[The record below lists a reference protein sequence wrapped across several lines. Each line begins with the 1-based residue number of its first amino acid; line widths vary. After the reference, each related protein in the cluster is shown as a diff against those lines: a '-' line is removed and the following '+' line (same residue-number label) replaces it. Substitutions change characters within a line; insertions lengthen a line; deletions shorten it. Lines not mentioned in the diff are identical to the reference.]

1 MLSIESKTVRAI
13 QTTLISTSTTTRRQ
27 ALAVGLGLGAAVLVR
42 PAAATQDEMTQ
53 AMSTFAAG
61 ARIQEGRVFLDV
73 ARLVDNGNAVPATV
87 SVESPMSPKDH
98 VTAIAIFN
106 ERNPQ
111 TEVASFQLGPK
122 GGLAKVSTRIRLATT
137 QKLVAM
143 ARMNDGSCWSHTI
156 EVFVTLA
163 ACIETD

>member
-1 MLSIESKTVRAI
+1 MRLRPP
-13 QTTLISTSTTTRRQ
+13 STRSPFSASGAPSRRQ
-27 ALAVGLGLGAAVLVR
+27 ALTLGLGLGLGATVLVR
-42 PAAATQDEMTQ
+42 PAAATQQELTQ
-53 AMSTFAAG
+53 AMAAFAAG
-61 ARIQEGRVFLDV
+61 ARIQTGRVFLDV
-73 ARLVDNGNAVPATV
+73 AQLVDNGNAVPATV
-87 SVESPMSPKDH
+87 TVDSTMSPGDH

-111 TEVASFQLGPK
+111 TEVASFQLGPLS
-122 GGLAKVSTRIRLATT
+122 GLAKVSTRIRLATT
-137 QKLVAM
+137 QQLVAM

>member
-1 MLSIESKTVRAI
+1 MTVQHLPAPQPSPR
-13 QTTLISTSTTTRRQ
+13 TSTRRK
-27 ALAVGLGLGAAVLVR
+27 ALANGLGLVAAVLVR
-42 PAAATQDEMTQ
+42 PAAATQDELTQ
-53 AMSTFAAG
+53 AMNTFAAG
-61 ARIQEGRVFLDV
+61 ARVQVGRVFLDV

-87 SVESPMSPKDH
+87 SVESPMSPSDH

-111 TEVASFQLGPK
+111 TEVANFQLGPH

>member
-1 MLSIESKTVRAI
+1 MARAM
-13 QTTLISTSTTTRRQ
+13 
-27 ALAVGLGLGAAVLVR
+27 AA
-42 PAAATQDEMTQ
+42 
-53 AMSTFAAG
+53 FAAG
-61 ARIQEGRVFLDV
+61 ARIQTGRVFLDV

-87 SVESPMSPKDH
+87 TVDSPMSLADH
-98 VTAIAIFN
+98 VTAIVIFN

-111 TEVASFQLGPK
+111 TEVASFQLGPLA
-122 GGLAKVSTRIRLATT
+122 GLAKVSTRIRLATT
-137 QKLVAM
+137 QQLVAL

>member
-1 MLSIESKTVRAI
+1 V
-13 QTTLISTSTTTRRQ
+13 TSCIFLPRTRLAAPSRRE
-27 ALAVGLGLGAAVLVR
+27 ALTFGLGLGAAVLVR
-42 PAAATQDEMTQ
+42 PAAATQQELTQ
-53 AMSTFAAG
+53 AMTTFAAG
-61 ARIQEGRVFLDV
+61 ARIQVGRVLLDV

-87 SVESPMSPKDH
+87 TVDSPMSPADH

-111 TEVASFQLGPK
+111 TEVASFQLGPLA
-122 GGLAKVSTRIRLATT
+122 GVAKVSTRIRLATT
-137 QKLVAM
+137 QQLVAM

>member
-1 MLSIESKTVRAI
+1 MRCRLP
-13 QTTLISTSTTTRRQ
+13 STPSPSGASDAPSRRQ
-27 ALAVGLGLGAAVLVR
+27 ALRLGLGLVGASVLVR
-42 PAAATQDEMTQ
+42 PAAATQEEMVQ
-53 AMSTFAAG
+53 AMAAFAAG
-61 ARIQEGRVFLDV
+61 ARIQTGRVFLDV

-87 SVESPMSPKDH
+87 TVDSPMSLADH
-98 VTAIAIFN
+98 VTAIVIFN

-111 TEVASFQLGPK
+111 TEVASFQLGPLS
-122 GGLAKVSTRIRLATT
+122 GLAKVSTRIRLATT
-137 QKLVAM
+137 QQLVAL

>member
-1 MLSIESKTVRAI
+1 MPPVAMTPSPFRPPHFAPGAP
-13 QTTLISTSTTTRRQ
+13 TRRQ
-27 ALAVGLGLGAAVLVR
+27 ALAAGVGLGATLLVR
-42 PAAATQDEMTQ
+42 PTAATQAELTQ
-53 AMSTFAAG
+53 AMNAFAAG
-61 ARIQEGRVFLDV
+61 AKVQVGRVLLDV
-73 ARLVDNGNAVPATV
+73 ARLVDNGNSVPATV
-87 SVESPMSPKDH
+87 SVESPMSPGDH

-111 TEVASFQLGPK
+111 TEVASFELSPRSGV
-122 GGLAKVSTRIRLATT
+122 AKVSTRIRLVTT
-137 QKLVAM
+137 QQLVAM

>member
-1 MLSIESKTVRAI
+1 M
-13 QTTLISTSTTTRRQ
+13 TLRPIPHGSLYAGPTLTNRRQ
-27 ALAVGLGLGAAVLVR
+27 ALTTGLALGMTLLVR
-42 PAAATQDEMTQ
+42 PAAATQEELTQ
-53 AMSTFAAG
+53 AMAKFAAG
-61 ARIQEGRVFLDV
+61 ARIQAGRVLLDV

-87 SVESPMSPKDH
+87 SVESPMSLSDH

-111 TEVASFQLGPK
+111 TEVASFQLGPRS
-122 GGLAKVSTRIRLATT
+122 GIAKVSTRIRLATT
-137 QKLVAM
+137 QQLVAL

-156 EVFVTLA
+156 DVFVTLA

>member
-1 MLSIESKTVRAI
+1 MSNSIP
-13 QTTLISTSTTTRRQ
+13 TRRQ
-27 ALAVGLGLGAAVLVR
+27 ALAAGLGLSAAVLVR
-42 PAAATQDEMTQ
+42 PAAATQDQMTQ
-53 AMSTFAAG
+53 AMSAFAAG
-61 ARIQEGRVFLDV
+61 ARIQVGRVFLDV

-87 SVESPMSPKDH
+87 SVESPMSPTDH

-111 TEVASFQLGPK
+111 TEVASFQLGPR

-137 QKLVAM
+137 QKLVAV

>member
-1 MLSIESKTVRAI
+1 
-13 QTTLISTSTTTRRQ
+13 
-27 ALAVGLGLGAAVLVR
+27 
-42 PAAATQDEMTQ
+42 
-53 AMSTFAAG
+53 
-61 ARIQEGRVFLDV
+61 
-73 ARLVDNGNAVPATV
+73 
-87 SVESPMSPKDH
+87 MSPGDH

-111 TEVASFQLGPK
+111 TEVASFELSPRCGV
-122 GGLAKVSTRIRLATT
+122 AKVSTRIRLVTT
-137 QKLVAM
+137 QQLVAM

>member
-1 MLSIESKTVRAI
+1 MPS
-13 QTTLISTSTTTRRQ
+13 RRQ
-27 ALAVGLGLGAAVLVR
+27 ALRLGLGLVGATVLVK
-42 PAAATQDEMTQ
+42 PAAATQEEMAH
-53 AMSTFAAG
+53 AMAAFAAG
-61 ARIQEGRVFLDV
+61 ARIQTGRVVLDV
-73 ARLVDNGNAVPATV
+73 ARLVDNGNAVPMTV
-87 SVESPMSPKDH
+87 TVDSPMSLADH

-111 TEVASFQLGPK
+111 TEVASFQLGPLS
-122 GGLAKVSTRIRLATT
+122 GLAKVSTRIRLATT
-137 QKLVAM
+137 QQLVAM

>member
-27 ALAVGLGLGAAVLVR
+27 ALAVGLGFGAAVLVR

-87 SVESPMSPKDH
+87 SVESPMSPTDH

-122 GGLAKVSTRIRLATT
+122 GGLAKVATRIRLATT

>member
-27 ALAVGLGLGAAVLVR
+27 ALAVGLGFGAAVLVR

-87 SVESPMSPKDH
+87 SVESPMSPTDH

>member
-1 MLSIESKTVRAI
+1 
-13 QTTLISTSTTTRRQ
+13 
-27 ALAVGLGLGAAVLVR
+27 
-42 PAAATQDEMTQ
+42 MTQ

-87 SVESPMSPKDH
+87 SVESPMSPTDH

-111 TEVASFQLGPK
+111 TEVASF
-122 GGLAKVSTRIRLATT
+122 
-137 QKLVAM
+137 
-143 ARMNDGSCWSHTI
+143 
-156 EVFVTLA
+156 
-163 ACIETD
+163 

>member
-1 MLSIESKTVRAI
+1 M
-13 QTTLISTSTTTRRQ
+13 TTDIISPRSRWTAPAAPTRRQ
-27 ALAVGLGLGAAVLVR
+27 ALTVGLGLGLGATAWVR
-42 PAAATQDEMTQ
+42 PAGATSQELTLAMTN
-53 AMSTFAAG
+53 FAAG
-61 ARIQEGRVFLDV
+61 ARIQVGRVVLDV

-87 SVESPMSPKDH
+87 TVDSPMSPADH

-111 TEVASFQLGPK
+111 TEVASFQLGPRS
-122 GGLAKVSTRIRLATT
+122 GLPKVSTRIRLATT
-137 QKLVAM
+137 QQLVAM
-143 ARMNDGSCWSHTI
+143 ARMSDGSCWSHTI